1 MFKLTFKQQV
11 LTGFAVSLAFVFIS
25 ALASYLSV
33 QSLTDSSNWITHT
46 YKVINVAEKAEIEL
60 INAETGLRGFVIT
73 QSQSYKA
80 PYNKSI
86 NQILARI
93 ADLKVLVSDNP
104 SQRKKVDS
112 LEIYASQ
119 KVEDMKNIMALA
131 NTSGFEAARQD
142 ILTNKG
148 QTYKVNFLRVSENII
163 TRELELLKERQATNT
178 KRSDQ
183 TVIVVLLSALIIFA
197 LILFLLR
204 YIRRTFDQ
212 QKETEREILL
222 TNTELAQVSAL
233 NEHNNWLLTGAAE
246 INEAMQGEQEIEAL
260 SANIITKIGNYI
272 DAAIGALFLVDN
284 KKNILYLTGA
294 YAYQSKAK
302 HQIKFGEG
310 LVGQTALEKKS
321 KLISNV
327 PNDYIKVNSALGE
340 TTPNHLFLVPIIFE
354 NKTIAVAELGFL
366 RVPQEKKLQ
375 LISNIAENIGIAL
388 NSALAHL
395 QLKELFE
402 ETQQQAEE
410 LASQQEELRTT
421 NEELIYKTE
430 ALQASEEEL
439 RVQQEELQ
447 QTNTELEE
455 KAQQLEERNLS
466 INEAK
471 EAISIK
477 AAELELSSKY
487 KSEFLAN
494 MSHELRTPLNSI
506 LILARILKENRPNNL
521 SDEQIKYAGVIH
533 NAGNDLLTLINDILD
548 LSKIESG
555 SVDLHLENI
564 RPSEIRNNIESLFI
578 ELANHKKI
586 EFKINLAHDLP
597 TDFVSDQ
604 GRLEQIIKNLLSN
617 AFKFTPEKGK
627 IGVEIGLAKSSVI
640 KNNASLKTSG
650 DTVLSFAISDT
661 GIGISADKQQVIFEA
676 FQQEDGSTSRK
687 YGGTGLGLSI
697 SKELANILGG
707 EIQIKSE
714 QGVGSTFTLF
724 VPLNLTVAT
733 AEDKDIELPEVPND
747 ITPEIKSSANSIEL
761 LPVSSEGNTLLIIE
775 DDVDFAEILKIY
787 ATDKGFNPILAHSG
801 DVGLQMATELLPDA
815 IVLDVMLPIMDGW
828 TILKKLKA
836 DPTTQHIPVHMMSA
850 GNEKE
855 TKAVQ
860 EGAIGFLKKPIE
872 KDKLDHAFELL
883 INQHQYTFKNVL
895 IVEDQILQSN
905 ALTEQLIERGA
916 KVSQAYTGKEAL
928 EILKEQHFDCIILDL
943 KLPDISG
950 FDLLDQIKAK
960 EELKH
965 IPVIINTAMELDR
978 DKMAHI
984 MQYTEAMVLKTNKSN
999 DRLLDEVSLFINKL
1013 QKQPST
1019 PTIAAA
1025 RQTPTKKKHAN
1036 TLEKALKDKTIL
1048 ITDDDMRNIFA
1059 LSSALQAYDI
1069 KIIIANNGIEA
1080 LAKIEE
1086 NPQIDLVLMDIM
1098 MPEMDGY
1105 EAMRRI
1111 RNQKQLV
1118 NLPIIALTAKAMKND
1133 REKCIEAGAN
1143 DYISKPVDVDQL
1155 LSMLRVWLS

>member
-11 LTGFAVSLAFVFIS
+11 LTGFAVSLVFVFIS
-25 ALASYLSV
+25 ALASYLSI

-46 YKVINVAEKAEIEL
+46 YKVINTAEKAEIEL

-73 QSQSYKA
+73 QDPNYKA

-86 NQILARI
+86 NQVLVRI
-93 ADLKVLVSDNP
+93 TELKTLVSDNLK
-104 SQRKKVDS
+104 QKKRVDS
-112 LEIYASQ
+112 LEVYASQ
-119 KVEDMKNIMALA
+119 KVEDMKNIMSLS
-131 NTSGFEAARQD
+131 NTKGFEAARAE
-142 ILTNKG
+142 IMTNKG
-148 QTYKVNFLRVSENII
+148 QISKISFLRISENII
-163 TRELELLKERQATNT
+163 NHEFELLKERQAAN
-178 KRSDQ
+178 KDRSNQ
-183 TVIVVLLSALIIFA
+183 TVIVVLLSALIIFS

-222 TNTELAQVSAL
+222 TNTELAQVSAQ

-246 INEAMQGEQEIEAL
+246 INEAMQGEQEIERL
-260 SANIITKIGNYI
+260 SSNIITKIGNYI

-302 HQIKFGEG
+302 TQIKFGEG
-310 LVGQTALEKKS
+310 LVGQTALEMKT

-327 PNDYIKVNSALGE
+327 PKDYIKVNSALGD
-340 TTPNHLFLVPIIFE
+340 TSPNHLFLVPIIFE

-366 RVPQEKKLQ
+366 IEPQENKLQ

-455 KAQQLEERNLS
+455 KAQQLEERNIS

-471 EAISIK
+471 EAIGIK

-521 SDEQIKYAGVIH
+521 SEEQIKYAGVIH

-564 RPSEIRNNIESLFI
+564 RPSEIGNNIESLFT

-586 EFKINLAHDLP
+586 EFKIDLADELP
-597 TDFVSDQ
+597 TDFISDQ

-627 IGVEIGLAKSSVI
+627 ISLEIGLAKSSII
-640 KNNASLKTSG
+640 KNNAALKASG
-650 DTVLSFAISDT
+650 DTVLSFAIKDT
-661 GIGISADKQQVIFEA
+661 GIGISKDKQQVIFEA

-707 EIQIKSE
+707 EIQIQSE
-714 QGVGSTFTLF
+714 QGIGSTFTLF
-724 VPLNLTVAT
+724 IPRNLSIASQ
-733 AEDKDIELPEVPND
+733 EKEIELPEVTNN
-747 ITPEIKSSANSIEL
+747 ISPEIIPSAKPVEL

-787 ATDKGFNPILAHSG
+787 ATDKGFSPMLAHSG

-836 DPTTQHIPVHMMSA
+836 NPATQHIPVHMMSA

-872 KDKLDHAFELL
+872 KDKLDHAFDLL

-928 EILKEQHFDCIILDL
+928 EILAEQHFDCIILDL

-965 IPVIINTAMELDR
+965 IPVIINTAMELDK

-1013 QKQPST
+1013 QQQPST
-1019 PTIAAA
+1019 HTLITS
-1025 RQTPTKKKHAN
+1025 RQAPTKKKHAT

-1069 KIIIANNGIEA
+1069 KIIIANNGVEA
-1080 LAKIEE
+1080 LTKIEE

-1111 RNQKQLV
+1111 RNKKQWA

-1143 DYISKPVDVDQL
+1143 DYISKPVDVDKL